1 MMDKETKQNLI
12 KILKEGSQRQF
23 RKIKKEELIEL
34 IEEIWKEE
42 TEIKSKLLSEINE
55 LKIEIDNKSSLIESY
70 KNTDNILGE
79 YQDLIKE
86 TREKYEKEIDNS
98 RAYKLST
105 ERLYRSYKTMR
116 VSFIVMIFITILT
129 IIFAIIK

>member
-1 MMDKETKQNLI
+1 MDKETKQNLI
-12 KILKEGSQRQF
+12 RILKEGSQRQF

-42 TEIKSKLLSEINE
+42 TEMKSKLLSEINE

>member
-1 MMDKETKQNLI
+1 MDKETKQNLI